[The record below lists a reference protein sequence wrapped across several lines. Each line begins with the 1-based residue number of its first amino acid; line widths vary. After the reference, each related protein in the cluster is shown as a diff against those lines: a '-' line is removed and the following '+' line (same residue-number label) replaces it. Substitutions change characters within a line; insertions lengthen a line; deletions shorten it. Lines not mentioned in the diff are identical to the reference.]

1 MEQIRYYSTG
11 SVAPAFRPQY
21 WDRIIAENF
30 AGGSVAA
37 RREKFGAEFWRW
49 PMQGFGMVRARSHRS
64 LVTRWRDERPR
75 DPDGAGIMIH
85 LQNTGFSRT
94 RQDDRS
100 ALVSAGEMAVC
111 NSISPYDVDISDS
124 NDMLVLEIP
133 LSALRHIEPEALASC
148 RKIGRL
154 APAVTIL
161 RQYILSIWHEYSGVV
176 EEEDRELHS
185 EIILR
190 LISHAL
196 RSQNAGLSSRDL
208 ARADRIVAW
217 IEAHLFVPELSSSMI
232 ADNNN
237 CSARTVQALFAQ
249 MGTTPREF
257 ITKRRLERAK
267 DMLEVPSTA
276 GMTITEIAFLVGF
289 NDSSYFSRAFRQ
301 KFGMTPRAAKK

>member
-1 MEQIRYYSTG
+1 MEPIQHYSTG
-11 SVAPAFRPQY
+11 GVAPAFRPQY
-21 WDRIIAENF
+21 WNSIIAENF
-30 AGGSVAA
+30 AGGAVAA

-49 PMQGFGMVRARSHRS
+49 PMQGFGLVRARSHRS

-94 RQDDRS
+94 RQGDRS

-111 NSISPYDVDISDS
+111 NSISPYAVDISDG
-124 NDMLVLEIP
+124 NDLLVLEIP
-133 LSALRHIEPEALASC
+133 LSAMGHVEPEAFASC
-148 RKIGRL
+148 RKIGRST
-154 APAVTIL
+154 PAVSIL
-161 RQYILSIWHEYSGVV
+161 RQYILSLWSEYSGFVA
-176 EEEDRELHS
+176 EEDRGLHS

-190 LISHAL
+190 LVSSTL
-196 RSQNAGLSSRDL
+196 RSQNAGLPSRDL
-208 ARADRIVAW
+208 ARVDRVVAW

-232 ADNNN
+232 ADNNS
-237 CSARTVQALFAQ
+237 CSARTVQVLFAQ

-267 DMLEVPSTA
+267 DMLEASSTA

-301 KFGMTPRAAKK
+301 KFGMPPRAAKK